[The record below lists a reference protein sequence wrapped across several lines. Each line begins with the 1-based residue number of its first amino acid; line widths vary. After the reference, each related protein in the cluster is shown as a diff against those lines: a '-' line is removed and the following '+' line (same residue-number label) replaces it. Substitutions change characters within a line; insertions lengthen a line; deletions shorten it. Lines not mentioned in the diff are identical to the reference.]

1 MTSLPSPAGVVR
13 KPVVAI
19 CWRRSIGAVL
29 RSTHG
34 GGRHPVIWRMTP
46 MMGKHILSL
55 AIVMS
60 LLALS
65 LGQAEDQPLSGPP
78 DMLALYLTHID
89 AKSLR
94 LVYPEQ
100 HKTYTLRI
108 TPQTIFCHDGKREKS
123 WEYLRQHIGTEQH
136 VITVKTSPDQK
147 VALVIW
153 NTGPLIVTQGTE
165 PMSGSTRLD
174 FPESC
179 VQP

>member
-1 MTSLPSPAGVVR
+1 M
-13 KPVVAI
+13 
-19 CWRRSIGAVL
+19 
-29 RSTHG
+29 
-34 GGRHPVIWRMTP
+34 VITYV
-46 MMGKHILSL
+46 LSL
-55 AIVMS
+55 AVVVS

-65 LGQAEDQPLSGPP
+65 LSQAEDQPLSGPP

-100 HKTYTLRI
+100 KKTYTLRI
-108 TPQTIFCHDGKREKS
+108 TPQTIFCKDGKREKS
-123 WEYLRQHIGTEQH
+123 WEYLQQHIGTAKH

-153 NTGPLIVTQGTE
+153 NTGPSIITQGTGAE
-165 PMSGSTRLD
+165 LMSGPMRLD

-179 VQP
+179 VQPEGRSTP